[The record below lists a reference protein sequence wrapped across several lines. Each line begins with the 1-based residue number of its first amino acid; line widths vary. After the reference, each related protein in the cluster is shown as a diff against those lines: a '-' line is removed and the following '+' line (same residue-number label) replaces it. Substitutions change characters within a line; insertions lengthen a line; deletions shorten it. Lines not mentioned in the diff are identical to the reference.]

1 MPNRPTLVRASA
13 TERRLTLPICGGERL
28 LRKLRIL
35 AMIAALPA
43 FVACGYIGTDGSSGA
58 ESAGASI
65 STVASTNYEAGAAT
79 PTAPQ
84 KVASDAGV
92 ATPTAPQKVASDAG
106 VASAVVAPLPGD
118 TSPSIASTGLVNSL
132 DTIANDM
139 RLRNDL
145 VLRGYENM
153 KVGWYVGPGYVNMGN
168 KPRTSNTGQWFKDA
182 YPEWVNDNPLRAI
195 LPWLVLFDGVGH
207 ASTNTR
213 VHFRN
218 MKAFYKSKRTGQ
230 WVSWGS
236 SPGVSGHPTPKSY
249 LMNGSIPEDKRVNSD
264 GSVELKPPT
273 DSSLAWHGWWSLG
286 RVSIDPADIDAVFL
300 TVQARLV
307 ADNPSLPDDRSAARL
322 LIQIG
327 ADYYIDTNT
336 SWTVPTPGVGVSRAK
351 LITNDWQAFSFTTFS
366 DVGIQE
372 PGGGITEAAFRANP
386 PPLD

>member
-1 MPNRPTLVRASA
+1 MTKYRGAQATVTDIRSNFKSDFLDAYRLVRITLLVLIGAVLAACGGGGSGWSDPIVPDANAQTKAEVSA
-13 TERRLTLPICGGERL
+13 TTKP
-28 LRKLRIL
+28 
-35 AMIAALPA
+35 
-43 FVACGYIGTDGSSGA
+43 V
-58 ESAGASI
+58 
-65 STVASTNYEAGAAT
+65 
-79 PTAPQ
+79 
-84 KVASDAGV
+84 
-92 ATPTAPQKVASDAG
+92 G
-106 VASAVVAPLPGD
+106 VASSEPAGGATAVTKTP
-118 TSPSIASTGLVNSL
+118 STGLVNSL